1 MVVYFIFNLV
11 SIRPSLVSI
20 FRHSGYQGCIINCQI
35 FIGTRGTIYLDGNR
49 HFDIPF
55 QMLGTNV
62 LASQIS
68 KEIFAKF
75 TLGGCADSQTNPIL
89 IALGRKMF
97 LSSIKCYI
105 NDEIQKLI
113 STFWQNS
120 NNLSL
125 SPLPHWSLIG
135 KIAITIG
142 KKLCNNFQ
150 LSLSRILRKRT
161 GRWQRIV

>member
-75 TLGGCADSQTNPIL
+75 TLGGCADSQINPIL

-105 NDEIQKLI
+105 SDEIQRLI

-120 NNLSL
+120 NNLLSL
-125 SPLPHWSLIG
+125 SLPPPPHRSPIR

-150 LSLSRILRKRT
+150 LSLSNIKKEDR
-161 GRWQRIV
+161 

>member
-97 LSSIKCYI
+97 LSSIKRYI

-113 STFWQNS
+113 STF
-120 NNLSL
+120 
-125 SPLPHWSLIG
+125 
-135 KIAITIG
+135 
-142 KKLCNNFQ
+142 
-150 LSLSRILRKRT
+150 
-161 GRWQRIV
+161 